1 MKSPENLIKLIMET
15 FANISNSAKEQLMP
29 CTCDECKEVKE
40 KISMIANENWNDI
53 SEDFIEENYD
63 CLPLLT
69 PEMFHFL
76 LPAFL
81 TYTLKHFDS
90 GYKVSGFTLSTLC
103 PNKDWEKNKSWW
115 KNRFKNFSSSQLEL
129 VFSFLDLAF
138 NDEGFEND
146 RVSIEKGKRRLE
158 MILRSEE

>member
-1 MKSPENLIKLIMET
+1 MLILVIP
-15 FANISNSAKEQLMP
+15 AKEQLMP
-29 CTCDECKEVKE
+29 CTCDECKAVKE
-40 KISMIANENWNDI
+40 KISMIANGNWNDI

-69 PEMFHFL
+69 PEIFHFL

-90 GYKVSGFTLSTLC
+90 GYKVSGFTLVHYVLIR
-103 PNKDWEKNKSWW
+103 WEKNKSWW

-129 VFSFLDLAF
+129 IFSFLDLAF
-138 NDEGFEND
+138 NDEGFENNS
-146 RVSIEKGKRRLE
+146 VSIEKGKRRL
-158 MILRSEE
+158 RDDSSK